1 MGSVRLLYT
10 TGVAASTGGHRC
22 HGDQSARWHAAYLEF
37 AWQGGRSNSGFQGY
51 LIGEKDTFAPS
62 PPPPQQ
68 QMQVWSGR
76 HANCSR
82 RGQEDAQPCRRPSRR
97 ALATSQGEHSSKR
110 CPRCARPWRVCLCG
124 ALPAAQLESR
134 TQIILFTH
142 PKEAKRALGTGPLL
156 QLCLKRVVKLV
167 AKEFPDPEKDPNFHQ
182 QLKAQPL
189 LLYPGRDAV
198 ELSRTETPLS
208 LILIDARWDQAR
220 IMLNRSEWLKRLPRA
235 TIPFQQSGY
244 MWRRQPAPGC
254 VSTLEAAAEALRILE
269 PHGQQL
275 KSALLQP
282 FQKMVQLQCQFMPKA
297 QTCDRNHFLTAL

>member
-1 MGSVRLLYT
+1 MQICAGKSHGLGPIALHDWRHCEHRRPSVPCGSKRPMACGILGICL
-10 TGVAASTGGHRC
+10 A
-22 HGDQSARWHAAYLEF
+22 
-37 AWQGGRSNSGFQGY
+37 
-51 LIGEKDTFAPS
+51 
-62 PPPPQQ
+62 
-68 QMQVWSGR
+68 
-76 HANCSR
+76 
-82 RGQEDAQPCRRPSRR
+82 RRPSRR
-97 ALATSQGEHSSKR
+97 ALRATSQGEHSSKR

-134 TQIILFTH
+134 TQITLFTH

-297 QTCDRNHFLTAL
+297 EDKNADLGTAQSGPANENASRLWTRSRRRRRCSPSP